1 MMGNND
7 DNDFSLMIMGI
18 NDRTGIRCVRW
29 TAEGKY
35 LAVCSEDGNISIVGV
50 TSGSVKA
57 CFPIEK
63 NSYVRIFMNSPLSG
77 CRCLRIT
84 QKIPLQ
90 LL

>member
-1 MMGNND
+1 MMN
-7 DNDFSLMIMGI
+7 NDFSLRIMGI

-35 LAVCSEDGNISIVGV
+35 LAVCSEDCNISIVGV

-77 CRCLRIT
+77 CRCLLIT
-84 QKIPLQ
+84 RKIPLR